1 MAKKSSSKAK
11 KSPHAPDKDSTV
23 YHCIHPPNASPRA
36 VPIKKGGK
44 KKGK

>member
-1 MAKKSSSKAK
+1 MVKKSSSKAK
-11 KSPHAPDKDSTV
+11 KSSDKEPV

-36 VPIKKGGK
+36 VAIKKGGR